1 MSGGSNS
8 NIAAKSKA
16 KRCTCLKLRP
26 NLVLEVFVKLLEEIF
41 VIVLVLVEIFV
52 THDALLLLV
61 EIFVKGNP
69 ASELLLDRQ
78 PLQKVPSAVTPSVHF
93 SPTW

>member
-1 MSGGSNS
+1 MLKVE
-8 NIAAKSKA
+8 AKSCA
-16 KRCTCLKLRP
+16 GSFRQVVGGNICNSVGVGGNICH
-26 NLVLEVFVKLLEEIF
+26 
-41 VIVLVLVEIFV
+41 IVGVG
-52 THDALLLLV
+52 LV
-61 EIFVKGNP
+61 EIFVKGNS

>member
-1 MSGGSNS
+1 MSGWSNS

-26 NLVLEVFVKLLEEIF
+26 NLVLEVFVTL
-41 VIVLVLVEIFV
+41 LVEIFV
-52 THDALLLLV
+52 TLLVLV
-61 EIFVKGNP
+61 EIFVKGNS

>member
-1 MSGGSNS
+1 M
-8 NIAAKSKA
+8 
-16 KRCTCLKLRP
+16 
-26 NLVLEVFVKLLEEIF
+26 LEVFVKLLEEIF

-61 EIFVKGNP
+61 EIFVKGNS

>member
-1 MSGGSNS
+1 M
-8 NIAAKSKA
+8 
-16 KRCTCLKLRP
+16 RP

-61 EIFVKGNP
+61 EIFVKGNS

>member
-1 MSGGSNS
+1 MHLLKVE
-8 NIAAKSKA
+8 AKSCA
-16 KRCTCLKLRP
+16 GSFRQVVGGNICNSVGVGGNIC
-26 NLVLEVFVKLLEEIF
+26 
-41 VIVLVLVEIFV
+41 
-52 THDALLLLV
+52 HALLLA
-61 EIFVKGNP
+61 EIFVKGNS

>member
-1 MSGGSNS
+1 MHLLKVE
-8 NIAAKSKA
+8 AKSCA
-16 KRCTCLKLRP
+16 GSFRQVVGGNICNSVGVGGNICH
-26 NLVLEVFVKLLEEIF
+26 
-41 VIVLVLVEIFV
+41 IVGVG
-52 THDALLLLV
+52 LV
-61 EIFVKGNP
+61 EIFVKGNS

>member
-1 MSGGSNS
+1 MHLLKVE
-8 NIAAKSKA
+8 AKSCA
-16 KRCTCLKLRP
+16 GS
-26 NLVLEVFVKLLEEIF
+26 FVKLL
-41 VIVLVLVEIFV
+41 VELFV
-52 THDALLLLV
+52 TLLLVLV
-61 EIFVKGNP
+61 EIFVKGNS

>member
-1 MSGGSNS
+1 M
-8 NIAAKSKA
+8 
-16 KRCTCLKLRP
+16 
-26 NLVLEVFVKLLEEIF
+26 LEVFVKLLEEIF

>member
-1 MSGGSNS
+1 M
-8 NIAAKSKA
+8 
-16 KRCTCLKLRP
+16 
-26 NLVLEVFVKLLEEIF
+26 LEVFVKLLVEIF
-41 VIVLVLVEIFV
+41 VTLLVLVEIYWHIV
-52 THDALLLLV
+52 GVGLV
-61 EIFVKGNP
+61 EIFVKGNS

>member
-1 MSGGSNS
+1 M
-8 NIAAKSKA
+8 
-16 KRCTCLKLRP
+16 
-26 NLVLEVFVKLLEEIF
+26 LEVFVKLLEEIF
-41 VIVLVLVEIFV
+41 VTVLVLVEIFV
-52 THDALLLLV
+52 TLLVLVEIYWHIVGVGLV
-61 EIFVKGNP
+61 EIFVKGNS

>member
-1 MSGGSNS
+1 MHLLKVE
-8 NIAAKSKA
+8 AKSCA
-16 KRCTCLKLRP
+16 GSFRQ
-26 NLVLEVFVKLLEEIF
+26 FVGGNICNS
-41 VIVLVLVEIFV
+41 VGVGGNIC
-52 THDALLLLV
+52 HALLVLV
-61 EIFVKGNP
+61 EIFVKGNS

>member
-1 MSGGSNS
+1 MHLLKVE
-8 NIAAKSKA
+8 AKSCA
-16 KRCTCLKLRP
+16 VSFCQ
-26 NLVLEVFVKLLEEIF
+26 FVGGNICNS
-41 VIVLVLVEIFV
+41 VGVGGNICHIVGVGGNIC
-52 THDALLLLV
+52 HALLLV
-61 EIFVKGNP
+61 EKFVKGNS

>member
-1 MSGGSNS
+1 M
-8 NIAAKSKA
+8 
-16 KRCTCLKLRP
+16 
-26 NLVLEVFVKLLEEIF
+26 LEVFVNLLVEIF
-41 VIVLVLVEIFV
+41 VTVLVLVEIFD
-52 THDALLLLV
+52 TLLVLV
-61 EIFVKGNP
+61 EIFVKGNS